1 MNTPTT
7 PSAPDSVQARPTA
20 GNSGALPPTAQRRAF
35 SLAEVAFLIG
45 APLAWAVLLWFHP
58 AVTRDNVY
66 GDLRDEVA
74 TYVIV
79 HAGTLVF
86 IGLMGLA
93 LYMLVRDLPGKAA
106 TISRMAIGPF
116 VLFYGAWEAVI
127 GLATGALVQHDPSG
141 AAEPPPKPQHEQPAI
156 TAIAPT
162 PMPCLT

>member
-7 PSAPDSVQARPTA
+7 PSAPDSGQARPTA
-20 GNSGALPPTAQRRAF
+20 GNGGALPPTAQRRAF

-45 APLAWAVLLWFHP
+45 APLSWAVLLWFHP
-58 AVTRDNVY
+58 AVTRDNVF

-106 TISRMAIGPF
+106 IISRMAIGPF

-127 GLATGALVQHDPSG
+127 GLATGALVQHANDAPAVERPAASPS
-141 AAEPPPKPQHEQPAI
+141 
-156 TAIAPT
+156 TT
-162 PMPCLT
+162 PLLLR